1 MRIILFICFFLGFFE
16 LVFPQSSIFA
26 DEMITSP
33 QNLSLEQSRDQ
44 LLKIYVNANKGKTFF
59 YDCRFDSKG
68 EIYENSCESVL
79 KKDRLK
85 NRTLVW
91 LYGMPPFAF
100 GKTLAC
106 WSRSICVRPNGRPFR
121 GPSCCKE
128 KSNRYHEMESDMHNL
143 FPTFWKLNRARVNQ
157 EFGDIRGEK
166 RKFGNCDIEV
176 NRKFIEPRS
185 KLKGDVARVYLY
197 MSNQYEIP
205 LRKHF
210 EESLR
215 MWHLMDPPDIWEI
228 ERNNFIEAKQG
239 NRNPFID
246 YPKLVK
252 RKEKF

>member
-1 MRIILFICFFLGFFE
+1 
-16 LVFPQSSIFA
+16 
-26 DEMITSP
+26 
-33 QNLSLEQSRDQ
+33 
-44 LLKIYVNANKGKTFF
+44 
-59 YDCRFDSKG
+59 
-68 EIYENSCESVL
+68 
-79 KKDRLK
+79 
-85 NRTLVW
+85 
-91 LYGMPPFAF
+91 
-100 GKTLAC
+100 
-106 WSRSICVRPNGRPFR
+106 
-121 GPSCCKE
+121 
-128 KSNRYHEMESDMHNL
+128 MHNL